1 MGCLPGRRG
10 DRDLPDHACVAHGRA
25 VRRLVG
31 GRSAERLGRRPAGDR
46 DADWLAAREYGF
58 VEQLKGSMSQER
70 CGDPHAFERSQYV
83 RAIVDYQSHDRAN
96 E

>member
-1 MGCLPGRRG
+1 M
-10 DRDLPDHACVAHGRA
+10 
-25 VRRLVG
+25 
-31 GRSAERLGRRPAGDR
+31 
-46 DADWLAAREYGF
+46 
-58 VEQLKGSMSQER
+58 EQLKGSMSQER